1 MKLWLTVVCVLGF
14 LSGGVFTMYTSISI
28 GSQGLNSISASLKSI
43 GTVMNAF
50 YKNLNNARNKVIP
63 KLDSLAEYVNAT
75 YKSLNDS
82 YGATQPSM
90 VNVMYN
96 LEWFSRQFYYG
107 EQQVNSAIGNDL
119 SHLNYELQQTMDQM
133 MQNYNNLLN
142 SYAYQQNSEA
152 CAVQYA
158 SVVTSVP
165 DQLAKFGTCLQTEV
179 DTVPTVVAPLQE
191 ILNLVKSDF
200 VSLTKQLKICATT
213 STNCINEYFN
223 NIYMEINNINMELY
237 MASSLLQFYQ
247 YDAMYRNQLCGELVK
262 YNVQD
267 ITMNLMQQFSQC
279 MYPPMP

>member
-1 MKLWLTVVCVLGF
+1 
-14 LSGGVFTMYTSISI
+14 MYTSISI

-82 YGATQPSM
+82 YGATQPNM

-107 EQQVNSAIGNDL
+107 EQQVNWAIGNDL

-158 SVVTSVP
+158 SVVASVP

-213 STNCINEYFN
+213 STNCINEV
-223 NIYMEINNINMELY
+223 ILI
-237 MASSLLQFYQ
+237 
-247 YDAMYRNQLCGELVK
+247 
-262 YNVQD
+262 VQ
-267 ITMNLMQQFSQC
+267 
-279 MYPPMP
+279 